1 MKSPLATANPATVAA
16 RRWPIVAN
24 MDFALSAKAN
34 DYHKRLSEFMV
45 ELVFPAEAEY
55 DRYRHEAGPDDH
67 TAPPVL
73 EDLKAK
79 AKERGLWNLFLPAE
93 SGLSNLDYAPLA
105 ELSGW
110 SMEIAPEALN
120 CAAPDT
126 GNMETL
132 HLFATDEQRK
142 QWLQPLLDGE
152 IRSAFSMTEPAVA
165 SSDARNIETLITRD
179 GGDYV
184 INGRKWWTSGAADP
198 RCRVLIVMGRTNPEA
213 ASHQQQS
220 MVLVPIDTP
229 GVTVVRSTSVFGW
242 QDQHGHCEISYDDVR
257 VPVTNLL
264 GEEGSGFAIAQAR
277 LGPGRIHHC
286 MRALGAAERA
296 LALMVDRVQKRVAF
310 GRPLAEQGVV
320 RESIAKISQRAR
332 PGAATVRKGGVDHRS
347 TRQQSRS
354 SAGIPDQGSSPAGG
368 VSGHRPRHPGAWG
381 RRCQRRH
388 RAGPAVRVASRHADL
403 RRPRRGAHAHH
414 RPHGT
419 GPREERYGRGGHLTW
434 LSAPANCR
442 ARGIFAT
449 WQTATGVV
457 RPGRL
462 FRSGELSE
470 LGDDGRAELRRS
482 GVTDVADLRSRREVQ
497 RNGPGRVPN
506 GVEIHLLPIPDDAPD
521 ESEKPNPDGAA
532 PHEHAFKRL
541 LEDKPDGESVEAAS
555 NRYMVDE
562 YSRFPT
568 YNGAQQALHRVI
580 TLLGSGRTV
589 LTHCFAGKDRTGFVM
604 ALVLEAAGVERDAI
618 IDDFLC
624 SNDGRPAACVSRYS
638 SRFGSARTSKSLRSC
653 LPSPRR
659 DWPTMCSVCARSTW
673 LRRGAAIDEQFGSLQ
688 RTICAARASRRH
700 DVHRLRQSPA
710 RLTPCH
716 I

>member
-1 MKSPLATANPATVAA
+1 
-16 RRWPIVAN
+16 

-165 SSDARNIETLITRD
+165 SSDARNIETSITRD
-179 GGDYV
+179 GSDYV

-242 QDQHGHCEISYDDVR
+242 QDQHGHCEITYDDVR

-320 RESIAKISQRAR
+320 RESIAKSRNELDQAR
-332 PGAATVRKGGVDHRS
+332 LLCEKAAWT
-347 TRQQSRS
+347 
-354 SAGIPDQGSSPAGG
+354 IDQ
-368 VSGHRPRHPGAWG
+368 
-381 RRCQRRH
+381 
-388 RAGPAVRVASRHADL
+388 
-403 RRPRRGAHAHH
+403 
-414 RPHGT
+414 HGNK
-419 GPREERYGRGGHLTW
+419 
-434 LSAPANCR
+434 AA
-442 ARGIFAT
+442 
-449 WQTATGVV
+449 
-457 RPGRL
+457 
-462 FRSGELSE
+462 
-470 LGDDGRAELRRS
+470 
-482 GVTDVADLRSRREVQ
+482 
-497 RNGPGRVPN
+497 
-506 GVEIHLLPIPDDAPD
+506 HLLVSQIKAVAPLV
-521 ESEKPNPDGAA
+521 AC
-532 PHEHAFKRL
+532 
-541 LEDKPDGESVEAAS
+541 
-555 NRYMVDE
+555 
-562 YSRFPT
+562 
-568 YNGAQQALHRVI
+568 QVI
-580 TLLGSGRTV
+580 
-589 LTHCFAGKDRTGFVM
+589 DRAIQVHG
-604 ALVLEAAGVERDAI
+604 AAGVS
-618 IDDFLC
+618 DDTVLARLYGWHRAMRIF
-624 SNDGRPAACVSRYS
+624 DGPDEVHMRTI
-638 SRFGSARTSKSLRSC
+638 ARTELGREKSA
-653 LPSPRR
+653 
-659 DWPTMCSVCARSTW
+659 M
-673 LRRGAAIDEQFGSLQ
+673 AAAV
-688 RTICAARASRRH
+688 T
-700 DVHRLRQSPA
+700 
-710 RLTPCH
+710 
-716 I
+716 